1 MRETRGLL
9 ILLAVVIVGALVVW
23 FAIGRR
29 GGESRSPAMEPVE
42 AILFDFD
49 EVAVRSPDLR
59 VGQAR
64 VRGAIQDGFSS
75 WLVVVDCAQT
85 DGCAGEF
92 AVRVS
97 YHTGSEARELVLA
110 NGLEVPMGGELRFQG
125 LQDPST
131 PVDRIDKLSLVVR
144 SLGGPSELPYDVI
157 D

>member
-1 MRETRGLL
+1 MREARGLL
-9 ILLAVVIVGALVVW
+9 ILLAVVVVGALVVW

-29 GGESRSPAMEPVE
+29 GGESSSPALEPFE

-49 EVAVRSPDLR
+49 DVAVTSPDLQ

-75 WLVVVDCAQT
+75 WLVMMDCAQA

-92 AVRVS
+92 AVKVS
-97 YHTGSEARELVLA
+97 YHTGSEGRELVLA
-110 NGLEVPMGGELRFQG
+110 NALEVPMGGELRFQG

-131 PVDRIDKLSLVVR
+131 PVDRIDKLSLEVR
-144 SLGGPSELPYDVI
+144 SSGGPSELPYDVI